1 MTGIA
6 AGLTA
11 HERRIALG
19 LVAAWTLLYGT
30 LAVLRHLTW
39 NSTAFDLAV
48 FDQVYWNATQGRLF
62 ESTLDRGVCGPSS
75 FLGGHL
81 SLLPVALFPLY
92 ALLPRAETLVLLQAG
107 AIGLGAWPVYVLARD
122 RLRAG
127 AERLAFVLSYLLV
140 APLSWMA
147 LFDFHEVPF
156 AIPFLG
162 WALVFV
168 ARAQPWRAVLVL
180 LASFLIKEE
189 LPLVALG
196 FAAVLLLQ
204 RRWLPG
210 LALGVASVGWFVIA
224 VKIVIP
230 IFAGSDYRYTD
241 FYAGLGDDEVE
252 IVRTVLTDPARTL
265 GVLAEDGRMKLRYVA
280 AILGPGLGLA
290 LASGPYAVLL
300 LPPLAY
306 TLLSDHTHQ
315 FSLQNHYAAT
325 IIPLAVGSGI
335 LGLARL
341 RGRIRDLAPAGIVAA
356 SLAFAFLYGDV
367 PLGPKFDPSRFA
379 REARYDAIAGAL
391 AAIPADA
398 RVSASD
404 FVAAQLAHRRFIRE
418 YSAQHTC
425 GDADY
430 VILDI
435 ADAQTFERDPVRFA
449 RELDALRAPRM
460 SGGLGYDEI
469 ASGDGLSVLRRR

>member
-1 MTGIA
+1 MSGVRT
-6 AGLTA
+6 LL
-11 HERRIALG
+11 ERRETTLAIG
-19 LVAAWTLLYGT
+19 LAGAWTLLYAV
-30 LAVLRHLTW
+30 LAVVRHLTW

-62 ESTLDRGVCGPSS
+62 ESTLDRGACGPSS

-81 SLLPVALFPLY
+81 SLLPL
-92 ALLPRAETLVLLQAG
+92 ALLPVYAAVPRAETLLVLQAL
-107 AIGLGAWPVYVLARD
+107 AIGLGAWPLYVLARE
-122 RLRAG
+122 RLRPG
-127 AERLAFVLSYLLV
+127 AERLAVVLSYLLI
-140 APLSWMA
+140 APLGWMA
-147 LFDFHEVPF
+147 LFDFHEIPF

-168 ARAQPWRAVLVL
+168 ARGQPWRAVLVL
-180 LASFLIKEE
+180 VASFLVKEE

-196 FAAVLLLQ
+196 FAALLLLQ

-210 LALGVASVGWFVIA
+210 LALGAASVTWFVVA
-224 VKIVIP
+224 VKVVIP
-230 IFAGSDYRYTD
+230 AFAGGDYRYTS

-252 IVRTVLTDPARTL
+252 IVRTVLTDPGRTL
-265 GVLAEDGRMKLRYVA
+265 GVLAEHGRMKLRYVA
-280 AILGPGLGLA
+280 AIFGPLLGLA
-290 LASGPYAVLL
+290 LASGPYAVLA
-300 LPPLAY
+300 LPSLAY

-325 IIPLAVGSGI
+325 LVPIAVGTGV
-335 LGLARL
+335 LGLGRL
-341 RGRIRDLAPAGIVAA
+341 RGRLRDLAPAGIVAA
-356 SLAFAFLYGDV
+356 SLALAFLYGDV

-379 REARYDAIAGAL
+379 PEARYDAIRPAL
-391 AAIPADA
+391 AAIPPDA

-449 RELDALRAPRM
+449 RERDAIR
-460 SGGLGYDEI
+460 GLGYDEV
-469 ASGDGLSVLRRR
+469 ASGEGLSVLRRR

>member
-1 MTGIA
+1 MTRLAAALAARERPIA
-6 AGLTA
+6 
-11 HERRIALG
+11 IG
-19 LVAAWTLLYGT
+19 LVVAWTLLYGI
-30 LAVLRHLTW
+30 LAVLRHATW

-48 FDQVYWNATQGRLF
+48 FDQVYWNATQGRFF

-92 ALLPRAETLVLLQAG
+92 AVVPRAETLVLLQAA
-107 AIGLGAWPVYVLARD
+107 AIGLGAWPVYVLAKE

-127 AERLAFVLSYLLV
+127 AERLAFVLSYLLI

-147 LFDFHEVPF
+147 LFDFHEIPF
-156 AIPFLG
+156 AIPLLG

-168 ARAQPWRAVLVL
+168 ARGQPWRAVLTL

-196 FAAVLLLQ
+196 FAALLLLQ

-210 LALGVASVGWFVIA
+210 LALGAASVAWFVVA
-224 VKIVIP
+224 VKVVIP
-230 IFAGSDYRYTD
+230 VFAGGDYRYTA
-241 FYAGLGDDEVE
+241 FYAGLGNDEVE

-280 AILGPGLGLA
+280 AIFGPALGLA
-290 LASGPYAVLL
+290 LASGPYTVLL

-325 IIPLAVGSGI
+325 LVPLAVGAGI

-356 SLAFAFLYGDV
+356 SIVFAFLYGDV
-367 PLGPKFDPSRFA
+367 PLGPKFDTSRFE
-379 REARYDAIAGAL
+379 REPRYDAIAGAL
-391 AAIPADA
+391 AAIPAEA

-425 GDADY
+425 GDAEY

-435 ADAQTFERDPVRFA
+435 ADGQTFERDPARFA
-449 RELDALRAPRM
+449 RERDAIRA
-460 SGGLGYDEI
+460 LGYDEV
-469 ASGDGLSVLRRR
+469 ATGEGLTVLRRR

>member
-1 MTGIA
+1 MTKLA
-6 AGLTA
+6 AALAARERPTA
-11 HERRIALG
+11 IG
-19 LVAAWTLLYGT
+19 LVVAWTLLYGV
-30 LAVLRHLTW
+30 LAALRHATW

-81 SLLPVALFPLY
+81 SLLPVALFPIY
-92 ALLPRAETLVLLQAG
+92 ALLPRAETLVLLQAA
-107 AIGLGAWPVYVLARD
+107 AIGLGAWPVYVLAKE

-127 AERLAFVLSYLLV
+127 AERLAFVVSYLLI

-147 LFDFHEVPF
+147 LFDFHEIPF

-168 ARAQPWRAVLVL
+168 ARGQPWRAVLTL
-180 LASFLIKEE
+180 LTSFLIKEE

-196 FAAVLLLQ
+196 FAALLLLQ

-210 LALGVASVGWFVIA
+210 LALGAASVAWFVVA
-224 VKIVIP
+224 VKVVIP
-230 IFAGSDYRYTD
+230 SFAGGDYRYTD
-241 FYAGLGDDEVE
+241 FYAGLGDDEIE

-325 IIPLAVGSGI
+325 LIPLAVGAGI

-341 RGRIRDLAPAGIVAA
+341 RGRVRELAPALIVAA
-356 SLAFAFLYGDV
+356 SIVLAFLYGDV
-367 PLGPKFDPSRFA
+367 PLGPKFDPSRFS
-379 REARYDAIAGAL
+379 REPRYDAIAGAL
-391 AAIPADA
+391 AAIPAEA

-435 ADAQTFERDPVRFA
+435 ADGQTFERDPARFA
-449 RELDALRAPRM
+449 RERDAIR
-460 SGGLGYDEI
+460 GLGYEEV
-469 ASGDGLSVLRRR
+469 ASGEGLSVLRRR